1 MGELE
6 ENSMA
11 FDIGTVCVK
20 IAGRDAGKTC
30 VVVDTLEGGFVLV
43 DGDTRRRKVNVKHLE
58 PTGTVEVKKGASHE
72 TVMTALGKE
81 PRAEK
86 KRAATTKPNPT
97 RKSKPKTANVAKVA
111 KKATKK

>member
-1 MGELE
+1 
-6 ENSMA
+6 MA

-43 DGDTRRRKVNVKHLE
+43 DGDTRRRKANVKHLE
-58 PTGTVEVKKGASHE
+58 PTGTADVKKGAAHA
-72 TVMTALGKE
+72 TVMSALGKE

-86 KRAATTKPNPT
+86 KRASTTKPKAV
-97 RKSKPKTANVAKVA
+97 RKAKAKSEKPAKAVKKA
-111 KKATKK
+111 KK